1 MFKLGF
7 CVYGPQCR
15 YRHTRA
21 SGPPP
26 DPSTIEAAKPRDFR
40 NINVVVNSVNTGIA
54 AGERPGSAA
63 GRGRGPGRQVL
74 LHAMFDEAHSVTVH
88 SVTLPSITQKMD
100 PAQKCNNAFQ
110 SGDHHSV

>member
-21 SGPPP
+21 TGPPP

-54 AGERPGSAA
+54 ANDRPGAQA
-63 GRGRGPGRQVL
+63 GRGRGQGRYVQSMYAR
-74 LHAMFDEAHSVTVH
+74 LH
-88 SVTLPSITQKMD
+88 
-100 PAQKCNNAFQ
+100 
-110 SGDHHSV
+110 

>member
-15 YRHTRA
+15 YRHTRV

-26 DPSTIEAAKPRDFR
+26 DPSTLEAAKPRDFR

-54 AGERPGSAA
+54 SSDRPGSTA
-63 GRGRGPGRQVL
+63 GRGRGQGRWVSRSPCFQVVVRHQDFAPDKGL
-74 LHAMFDEAHSVTVH
+74 QHCRNTYGTFALS
-88 SVTLPSITQKMD
+88 
-100 PAQKCNNAFQ
+100 N
-110 SGDHHSV
+110 